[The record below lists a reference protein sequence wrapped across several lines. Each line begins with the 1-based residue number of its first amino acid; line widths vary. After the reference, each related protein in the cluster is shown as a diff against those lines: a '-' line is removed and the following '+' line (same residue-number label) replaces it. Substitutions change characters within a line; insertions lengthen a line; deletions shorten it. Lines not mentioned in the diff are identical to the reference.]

1 MEFIVYKFAKR
12 QNSTKRPTTE
22 PQMKL
27 DGWHKKTTSLY
38 APTFTV
44 TERLVGYSYLKW
56 ENMFYYITDIVFIRK
71 DYYEL
76 VCELDVLAT
85 YKENI
90 LNTTAFVLYSS
101 SYVDLQLMDT
111 RISAVNTP
119 TYSSAQAL
127 LINWVTSTSI
137 DIGTYILTYVT
148 DHPTMGGSGVVWA
161 TDVSLK
167 LLGQKLTSTE
177 FFGITNFDK
186 QFLGCYD
193 SLLSCKYLPFE
204 IIPET
209 PTSVEIRL
217 GSYNTGINGAQ
228 PQKIISY
235 SCDVDIPWNFNDYRN
250 LPPFTSILVYL
261 PVYGFIQLNPRDF
274 IGSNKLHVVLQ
285 IDGITGIGTYIIG
298 NVFRASC
305 SLATD
310 VAIGTVANSASGII
324 NTGLQAVTTIP
335 LLATGAV
342 GAAAAAT
349 SLGAGLINGIISSQQ
364 RSIGNVGSN
373 GGLSSI
379 YATPADSAGSVKVI
393 VISHDTNIP
402 PTDFNTTNGGV
413 CRKILKLN
421 TLTGYCQ
428 TINASVDTPNND
440 ATKKI
445 NAMLD
450 GGIYLE

>member
-1 MEFIVYKFAKR
+1 M
-12 QNSTKRPTTE
+12 
-22 PQMKL
+22 
-27 DGWHKKTTSLY
+27 
-38 APTFTV
+38 
-44 TERLVGYSYLKW
+44 
-56 ENMFYYITDIVFIRK
+56 
-71 DYYEL
+71 
-76 VCELDVLAT
+76 
-85 YKENI
+85 
-90 LNTTAFVLYSS
+90 YSS

-335 LLATGAV
+335 LLTTGAV

-413 CRKILKLN
+413 CHKILKLN

-450 GGIYLE
+450 GGIFIE